1 MVNILIILLFTS
13 LACPL
18 AFKLIGAIFYFGKK
32 INWQRS
38 SIIIT
43 SKLLL
48 FFLCISH
55 FWSGATEIT
64 AVILLNQLSHVQ
76 VSVAT
81 SGIFVLTGTVHFV
94 KFGLILKMFR
104 NVENCVAPNQV
115 NKLFFYHFLYSNPI
129 VYLNFNRNNYKLEL
143 NRFQVNNYLYSCNKN

>member
-1 MVNILIILLFTS
+1 MQALCIDKFGNLKPTETQECPSLQQNDCSMVNILIILLFVS

-32 INWQRS
+32 VNWQRS

-48 FFLCISH
+48 FFLCLSH

-64 AVILLNQLSHVQ
+64 AVILLNQLNNVQ

-94 KFGLILKMFR
+94 KFGLILKMYR
-104 NVENCVAPNQV
+104 SVENCVAPN
-115 NKLFFYHFLYSNPI
+115 
-129 VYLNFNRNNYKLEL
+129 
-143 NRFQVNNYLYSCNKN
+143 